1 MIFPKSLLLFR
12 VLYCLVME
20 PYRCYYCDN
29 GYENFEKAVLHGSQ
43 LHQHELLKVRSL
55 ELNLESGKFGYRT
68 HNFIVKPSAV
78 QELGQVIEIKNDELG
93 FLCVGLRNRPQE
105 PLEIIK
111 CPLSKKIRLES
122 TDTPHPSCFAEEISD
137 DESNENVDNDIK
149 FLIKQTPIVVDKLR
163 ELGMIELW
171 KTF

>member
-1 MIFPKSLLLFR
+1 MYVFGFCVCVRYGIYLIKPSVRFGKILIFPCLLIMILSKSLILFQ

-20 PYRCYYCDN
+20 PYRCYYCNN
-29 GYENFEKAVLHGSQ
+29 GYENFEMAILHGSQ
-43 LHQHELLKVRSL
+43 LHQHDLLKVRS
-55 ELNLESGKFGYRT
+55 
-68 HNFIVKPSAV
+68 
-78 QELGQVIEIKNDELG
+78 
-93 FLCVGLRNRPQE
+93 
-105 PLEIIK
+105 
-111 CPLSKKIRLES
+111 PLSKKIRLES

-137 DESNENVDNDIK
+137 DESSENVDNDIE

>member
-1 MIFPKSLLLFR
+1 MIFPKSLLSFR

-20 PYRCYYCDN
+20 PYRCYYCNN
-29 GYENFEKAVLHGSQ
+29 GYANFEMAILHGSQ
-43 LHQHELLKVRSL
+43 LHQHDLLKVRSL
-55 ELNLESGKFGYRT
+55 ELNLESGKFGNRT

-78 QELGQVIEIKNDELG
+78 QELGQVIEIKNDEHG

-111 CPLSKKIRLES
+111 SPLSKKIRLES

-137 DESNENVDNDIK
+137 DESSENVDNDIE